1 MVHACNEG
9 GGFLREALAQAGEL
23 LLPVSCAG
31 CDVPGY
37 RLCPRCRAHLASP
50 PRLIRRALD
59 VGAPIWALGPYSQV
73 RRNLIVAMKELNNQW
88 VRPHLGAVYAAGLEY
103 LSAQG
108 ELPAHLTVI
117 PAPTRAR
124 SARRR
129 GGDPMLH
136 IAQAVAE
143 SSRGRIQLNNAVK
156 VSPHA
161 PDQSGLSASER
172 AVNMRTAVQ
181 LRGIG
186 KRGRLDAS
194 RDTIPDALR
203 DAVVL
208 DDVVTT
214 GATLAATVARLRAA
228 GWRVR
233 GCLVL
238 AEA

>member
-1 MVHACNEG
+1 MSARNG
-9 GGFLREALAQAGEL
+9 GAGFLREAFAQAGEL

-31 CDVPGY
+31 CGVPGH

-50 PRLIRRALD
+50 PRLIRRPLV

-88 VRPHLGAVYAAGLEY
+88 VRPQLGAVYAAGLEY

-108 ELPAHLTVI
+108 ELPANLTVI

-136 IAQAVAE
+136 IARAVAE
-143 SSRGRIQLNNAVK
+143 TSHRRIQVTNAVEI
-156 VSPHA
+156 SPHA

-172 AVNMRTAVQ
+172 AVNMRAAVQ

-186 KRGRLDAS
+186 KRGGTDTYLD
-194 RDTIPDALR
+194 TYPDACR

-214 GATLAATVARLRAA
+214 GATLAATVARLRMA